1 LLYLLPWIDA
11 TLSQV
16 AYNQLVKQLQA
27 LLRQLWQEWQRS
39 NVPVLAAALA
49 YYTVFSLAPLLLIV
63 VGVAGLVFDQTTV
76 RSTLLEQFTTLLGPD
91 GAALLASMLE
101 GANRQGSGWVTSIV
115 GFVTLIFGATGVLA
129 QLQNAL
135 NTIWKVLPRQGVQA
149 VGNIIKTRLLSFG
162 LILAFGFLVI
172 VLLVVNA
179 AIAAL
184 SSRLEGLGFMWQ
196 WLTTLVGFLAI
207 AAIFAAIYKY
217 LPDTPVA
224 WRHVRPG
231 ALITALLF
239 MLGKSLIGFY
249 LGRFG
254 VSSSF
259 GAAAS
264 LVVLLLWVFYSAQIV
279 LSGAVFTYVWSQRK
293 NFRVTQV

>member
-1 LLYLLPWIDA
+1 M
-11 TLSQV
+11 
-16 AYNQLVKQLQA
+16 KFLQ
-27 LLRQLWQEWQRS
+27 QLWQEWQE
-39 NVPVLAAALA
+39 NNIPVLAAALA

-63 VGVAGLVFDQTTV
+63 VGVAGLVFDQATV
-76 RSTLLEQFTTLLGPD
+76 RETLLAQFRELVGQDGATLLG
-91 GAALLASMLE
+91 SMLE
-101 GANRQGSGWVTSIV
+101 GANRQGSGIITSLV

-129 QLQNAL
+129 QLQQSLNA
-135 NTIWKVLPRQGVQA
+135 IWKVPPRQGVQA
-149 VGNIIKTRLLSFG
+149 VRDIIKARLLSFG

-172 VLLVVNA
+172 VLLVANT
-179 AIAAL
+179 AISAL
-184 SSRLEGLGFMWQ
+184 SARLETWGFVWQ
-196 WLTTLVGFLAI
+196 WLTSIVGFLAI
-207 AAIFAAIYKY
+207 AAVFAAIYKY
-217 LPDTPVA
+217 LPNTTVA
-224 WRHVRPG
+224 WRHVRLG

-279 LSGAVFTYVWSQRK
+279 LTGAVFTHVWSQRK
-293 NFRVTQV
+293 HTV

>member
-1 LLYLLPWIDA
+1 MKLL
-11 TLSQV
+11 
-16 AYNQLVKQLQA
+16 K
-27 LLRQLWQEWQRS
+27 QLWQEWQGS

-63 VGVAGLVFDQTTV
+63 VGVAGLVFDQGTV
-76 RSTLLEQFTTLLGPD
+76 RTTLLEQFTALLGQD
-91 GAALLASMLE
+91 GANLLGSMLE
-101 GANRQGSGWVTSIV
+101 GANQQGSGLVTSLV
-115 GFVTLIFGATGVLA
+115 GFVTLIFGATGVMA
-129 QLQNAL
+129 QLQQAL
-135 NTIWKVLPRQGVQA
+135 NTIWKVPPRQGV
-149 VGNIIKTRLLSFG
+149 GGIIKTRLLSFG

-172 VLLVVNA
+172 VLLVVNT
-179 AIAAL
+179 AISAL
-184 SSRLEGLGFMWQ
+184 SNRLEVWGWVWQ
-196 WLTTLVGFLAI
+196 WLTTIVGFFAI

-224 WRHVRPG
+224 WRHVRLG

-239 MLGKSLIGFY
+239 TVGKNFIGLY

-254 VSSSF
+254 VSSGF

-279 LSGAVFTYVWSQRK
+279 LTGAVFTHVWSQRHDLPQAP
-293 NFRVTQV
+293 TIAQPQ